1 MSEGL
6 FVLGANEFYIRL
18 ENVCMSDKNSF
29 RDSLR
34 VDSET
39 MAKLDSVSKNYS
51 TKKSSNS
58 NAEISGGRERGDEGP
73 GRQGRE
79 PGYKSGNN
87 ARANAVKNASSKAS
101 NGSSSSR
108 TAAVKGSVS
117 SANSN
122 GIGST
127 TAGQSNGSGQ
137 AGSSSAS
144 NGPSGHGQGK

>member
-1 MSEGL
+1 
-6 FVLGANEFYIRL
+6 
-18 ENVCMSDKNSF
+18 MSDKNSF

-39 MAKLDSVSKNYS
+39 MAKLDNVSKNYS
-51 TKKSSNS
+51 SKKSFTSKTEN
-58 NAEISGGRERGDEGP
+58 SGGRERGDEGP

-79 PGYKSGNN
+79 LGYKSGNN
-87 ARANAVKNASSKAS
+87 PRANAVKSASSKAN
-101 NGSSSSR
+101 NGNNGSR

-127 TAGQSNGSGQ
+127 AAGHSNGCSPSVGN
-137 AGSSSAS
+137 GSSE
-144 NGPSGHGQGK
+144 HGQGK

>member
-1 MSEGL
+1 
-6 FVLGANEFYIRL
+6 
-18 ENVCMSDKNSF
+18 MSDKNSF

-39 MAKLDSVSKNYS
+39 MAKLDNVSKNYS
-51 TKKSSNS
+51 SKKSSTSKTEN
-58 NAEISGGRERGDEGP
+58 SGGRERGDEGP

-87 ARANAVKNASSKAS
+87 PRANAVKSASSKAN
-101 NGSSSSR
+101 NGNNGSR

-127 TAGQSNGSGQ
+127 PAGHSNGSGQ
-137 AGSSSAS
+137 TGSSSAS
-144 NGPSGHGQGK
+144 NGFSGHGQGK

>member
-1 MSEGL
+1 
-6 FVLGANEFYIRL
+6 
-18 ENVCMSDKNSF
+18 MSDNNSF

-51 TKKSSNS
+51 SKKSLNS
-58 NAEISGGRERGDEGP
+58 KTENSGGRERGDEGP

-87 ARANAVKNASSKAS
+87 PRANAVKSASSKANNEN
-101 NGSSSSR
+101 NGSR

-122 GIGST
+122 GIAST
-127 TAGQSNGSGQ
+127 ASGQSNGSGQ
-137 AGSSSAS
+137 TGSSSAG
-144 NGPSGHGQGK
+144 NGSSGHGHGK

>member
-1 MSEGL
+1 
-6 FVLGANEFYIRL
+6 
-18 ENVCMSDKNSF
+18 MSDKNSF

-58 NAEISGGRERGDEGP
+58 KAENSGGGDEGP

-87 ARANAVKNASSKAS
+87 PRANAVKNASSKAS
-101 NGSSSSR
+101 YGSGSSR
-108 TAAVKGSVS
+108 TAAVKGYVS

-122 GIGST
+122 GTGST
-127 TAGQSNGSGQ
+127 NAGQSNGSGQ
-137 AGSSSAS
+137 TGSSSAG
-144 NGPSGHGQGK
+144 NGSSGHGQGK